1 MCCTYLQALR
11 EVNWVGIH
19 VKQTYWRPS
28 IAYVCGTLSSL
39 DMSIMFYCPML
50 ILYFYIAWLSAEFD
64 LFFSFHAK
72 TEKPSLD
79 GSEETHWLDNCQPQS
94 QFANGHSPDG
104 IETNDDDRPAWDSK
118 LQYVLAQ
125 VGFSVGLGNVWRFPY
140 LCHQNG
146 GGECLGEFSDITK
159 KASHIYFSSLY
170 FTPSFLPCRRLHAA
184 VCFSST
190 GRGSSTLFYGVGS
203 RPEHSAGQHRRM
215 EAHLA
220 KTGRDRLL
228 QLLGEDFYYVCVLTG
243 FVCWHC
249 SEQVVGTQS
258 VNRVITLISHLRSET
273 WLAF

>member
-1 MCCTYLQALR
+1 MQDCICVWNAVLTWHEYHVLLSY
-11 EVNWVGIH
+11 VG
-19 VKQTYWRPS
+19 T
-28 IAYVCGTLSSL
+28 
-39 DMSIMFYCPML
+39 
-50 ILYFYIAWLSAEFD
+50 ILYIVWLF
-64 LFFSFHAK
+64 FFSFHAK

-258 VNRVITLISHLRSET
+258 VNRVITHISPEVWELAGVLIHSGQGL
-273 WLAF
+273 LVFLKGYIVAQPQK